1 MAKPS
6 TRCADNV
13 LRVALIGYGNTL
25 RGDDALG
32 PLVVERLREQLPGP
46 RYMICQQLGPEV
58 AGLLAEC
65 DLAIF
70 LDASVRGAPGEVHV
84 EQLSP
89 EQAAPVQHMTHHL
102 TPVTLLAISKEL
114 YAHAPRT
121 ILVTAVGASFENY
134 EGLSPQASKAVDEI
148 CKLVPTLIGDFP
160 AMW

>member
-1 MAKPS
+1 M
-6 TRCADNV
+6 
-13 LRVALIGYGNTL
+13 RVALIGYGNTL

-32 PLVVERLREQLPGP
+32 PLAVERLREQLPGP
-46 RYMICQQLGPEV
+46 QYVIRQQLGPEL

-70 LDASVRGAPGEVHV
+70 VDASVAGAPGEVHV

-89 EQAAPVQHMTHHL
+89 EQASEMTQNMTHHV

-121 ILVTAVGASFENY
+121 ILVTAVGASFENF
-134 EGLSPQASKAVDEI
+134 EGLSPQASRALDEI
-148 CKLVPTLIGDFP
+148 CELVPTLIGDFP